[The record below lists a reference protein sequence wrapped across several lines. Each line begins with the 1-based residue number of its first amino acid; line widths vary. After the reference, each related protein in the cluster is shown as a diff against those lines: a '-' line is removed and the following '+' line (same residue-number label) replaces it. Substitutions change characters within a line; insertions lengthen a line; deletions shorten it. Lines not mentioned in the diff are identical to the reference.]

1 MQLSS
6 LHQFMNS
13 FCYMQSLLK
22 NTPKNLLK
30 STFNFDLLNVI
41 VDEFQC
47 CSYIPSSFFLLTR
60 KFFIRV
66 MSFLKCEVKF
76 SETWLFGHLY
86 NPFPCLIRHWFPCPF
101 RRFTMCFTLFNP
113 TLCQFQ
119 HKISL
124 PVHVGL
130 NGFHCNTYRK
140 LLLCWVSALTVG
152 IVVNKQW

>member
-1 MQLSS
+1 MTMQLSS
-6 LHQFMNS
+6 LHQFMSS

-66 MSFLKCEVKF
+66 MSFLKCEVKY
-76 SETWLFGHLY
+76 SKTWLFGHLCY
-86 NPFPCLIRHWFPCPF
+86 PFPCLIRHWFPCPF
-101 RRFTMCFTLFNP
+101 DNFQCVLNCEIQHPDYSDTKCLSQCMMDYIRSLHTFNY
-113 TLCQFQ
+113 L
-119 HKISL
+119 
-124 PVHVGL
+124 
-130 NGFHCNTYRK
+130 
-140 LLLCWVSALTVG
+140 
-152 IVVNKQW
+152 